1 MRISPI
7 NAWYTNFWRGFACAV
22 LLIVVSVSL
31 AANWLA
37 PAGYAKQYREAADA
51 SPTRQHWL
59 GTDEIGRDRF
69 ARVLYGTRI
78 SLLLAPAAALLST
91 LMAALVGG
99 FGGYMGGRW
108 ARGAMAV
115 TDLFLSLP
123 WLFLLITVRAMMP
136 LNVTPLASVLVTFLM
151 LGLLG
156 WTSAARVL
164 CSTAGSLRESDF
176 VRQARASGIRGAR
189 LFWIHVLPNLKPVL
203 YAQFWISIPAF
214 ILSEANLGILGLGVA
229 EPMPSWGS
237 LLKELE
243 GLVSVGE
250 EPWKFVPLIL
260 LVVVVTS
267 FQLVLSKQDEV
278 AA

>member
-1 MRISPI
+1 MS
-7 NAWYTNFWRGFACAV
+7 FWRKAACAV
-22 LLIVVSVSL
+22 LLLVVLVPL

-37 PAGYAKQYREAADA
+37 PAGYAKQYREAAGA
-51 SPTRQHWL
+51 PPSHEHWL
-59 GTDEIGRDRF
+59 GTDDIGRDRF

-99 FGGYMGGRW
+99 LAGYLGGTW
-108 ARGAMAV
+108 ARSAMAI

-136 LNVTPLASVLVTFLM
+136 LNVSPLVSVMTTFLI
-151 LGLLG
+151 LGMLG
-156 WTSAARVL
+156 WTSSARVL
-164 CSTAGSLRESDF
+164 CATAGSLRNSDF
-176 VRQARASGIRGAR
+176 VRQARAAGISGAR
-189 LFWIHVLPNLKPVL
+189 LFWIQVLPNLKPVL

-229 EPMPSWGS
+229 EPLPSWGS

-243 GLVSVGE
+243 GLVSVGD

-260 LVVVVTS
+260 LVMVVTA
-267 FQLVLSKQDEV
+267 FQMVLPKGDEV

>member
-1 MRISPI
+1 MKSPSMSLG
-7 NAWYTNFWRGFACAV
+7 RKFACAFLV
-22 LLIVVSVSL
+22 LVLAASA

-37 PAGYAKQYREAADA
+37 PAGYAKQYRDA
-51 SPTRQHWL
+51 TSAPPSHAHWL

-91 LMAALVGG
+91 LMAAFIGG
-99 FGGYMGGRW
+99 LAGYLGGAW
-108 ARGAMAV
+108 ARIAMAV

-123 WLFLLITVRAMMP
+123 WLFLLITARALMP
-136 LNVTPLASVLVTFLM
+136 LNVSPLFSVLVTFLL

-156 WTSAARVL
+156 WTTAARVL
-164 CSTAGSLRESDF
+164 CTSAASLRSSDF
-176 VRQARASGIRGAR
+176 VRQARAVGLPAQR
-189 LFWIHVLPNLKPVL
+189 LFWIHVVPNLKPVL
-203 YAQFWISIPAF
+203 YAQFWISIPVF

-243 GLVSVGE
+243 GMVSIGE

-267 FQLVLSKQDEV
+267 FQLLLSRQEEIT
-278 AA
+278 A

>member
-1 MRISPI
+1 MKTWR
-7 NAWYTNFWRGFACAV
+7 TNFWRSLACAV
-22 LLIVVSVSL
+22 LLLVVGVSL

-37 PAGYAKQYREAADA
+37 PAGYAKQYRDAADA
-51 SPTRQHWL
+51 RPTRQHWL

-99 FGGYMGGRW
+99 LGGYLGGRW

-123 WLFLLITVRAMMP
+123 WLFLLITVRAIMP
-136 LNVTPLASVLVTFLM
+136 LNVSPLASVLVTFLM

-189 LFWIHVLPNLKPVL
+189 LFWIHVVPNLKPVL

-267 FQLVLSKQDEV
+267 FQLVLSKQEEV
-278 AA
+278 PA

>member
-1 MRISPI
+1 MRLC
-7 NAWYTNFWRGFACAV
+7 RKLACAV
-22 LLIVVSVSL
+22 LLIVVGASV

-37 PAGYAKQYREAADA
+37 PAGYARQYREATDA
-51 SPTRQHWL
+51 PPSHAHWL

-91 LMAALVGG
+91 LMAAFIGG
-99 FGGYMGGRW
+99 LAGYLGGVW
-108 ARGAMAV
+108 ARMAMAV

-123 WLFLLITVRAMMP
+123 WLFLLITARALMP
-136 LNVTPLASVLVTFLM
+136 LNVSPWVSVLVTFLL
-151 LGLLG
+151 LGFLG
-156 WTSAARVL
+156 WTTAARVL
-164 CSTAGSLRESDF
+164 CAAAGSLRSSDF
-176 VRQARASGIRGAR
+176 VRQARATGLPGQR
-189 LFWIHVLPNLKPVL
+189 LFWVHVLPNLKPVL
-203 YAQFWISIPAF
+203 YAQFWISIPVF

-229 EPMPSWGS
+229 EPMPSWGN

-243 GLVSVGE
+243 GLISVGE

-267 FQLVLSKQDEV
+267 FQLLLSRQEEV

>member
-1 MRISPI
+1 MSLGRKM
-7 NAWYTNFWRGFACAV
+7 ACVV
-22 LLIVVSVSL
+22 LVLVL
-31 AANWLA
+31 AAAAAATWLA
-37 PAGYAKQYREAADA
+37 PAGYAKQYREATNTPP
-51 SPTRQHWL
+51 SRTHWL

-91 LMAALVGG
+91 LMAALIGG
-99 FGGYMGGRW
+99 LAGYLGGAWERI
-108 ARGAMAV
+108 AMAV
-115 TDLFLSLP
+115 TDLFMSLP
-123 WLFLLITVRAMMP
+123 WLFLLITLRALLP
-136 LNVTPLASVLVTFLM
+136 LNVSPMVSVLVTFLL
-151 LGLLG
+151 LGVLG
-156 WTSAARVL
+156 WTAAARVL
-164 CSTAGSLRESDF
+164 CTTTGTLRASDF
-176 VRQARASGIRGAR
+176 VRQARAVGLPGHR
-189 LFWIHVLPNLKPVL
+189 LFWVHVMPNLKPVL
-203 YAQFWISIPAF
+203 YAQFWISIPVF

-267 FQLVLSKQDEV
+267 FQFLLSRQEEV

>member
-1 MRISPI
+1 MKSWFM
-7 NAWYTNFWRGFACAV
+7 NAGRVIAV
-22 LLIVVSVSL
+22 ALLLLVVGASV
-31 AANWLA
+31 AANWIA
-37 PAGYAKQYREAADA
+37 PGGYAKQYREAADA
-51 SPTRQHWL
+51 APSRMHWL

-91 LMAALVGG
+91 LMAALIGG
-99 FGGYMGGRW
+99 LAGYLGGW
-108 ARGAMAV
+108 WSKAAMAV

-123 WLFLLITVRAMMP
+123 WLFLLITVRALLP
-136 LNVTPLASVLVTFLM
+136 LNVSPLVSVLVTFFM

-164 CSTAGSLRESDF
+164 CATAGTLRDSDF
-176 VRQARASGIRGAR
+176 VRQARASGIAGRR
-189 LFWIHVLPNLKPVL
+189 LFWVHVIPNLKPVL

-267 FQLVLSKQDEV
+267 FQMVLSRNDEM

>member
-1 MRISPI
+1 MNP
-7 NAWYTNFWRGFACAV
+7 WQKLACAV
-22 LLIVVSVSL
+22 LALVLGASL
-31 AANWLA
+31 AASWLA
-37 PAGYAKQYREAADA
+37 PAGYARQYREATDA
-51 SPTRQHWL
+51 PPSRAHWL
-59 GTDEIGRDRF
+59 GTDDVGRDRF

-91 LMAALVGG
+91 LMAALIGG
-99 FGGYMGGRW
+99 LAGYLGGNWTRL
-108 ARGAMAV
+108 AMAV

-123 WLFLLITVRAMMP
+123 WLFLLITARALMP
-136 LNVTPLASVLVTFLM
+136 LNVSPLVSVLVTFML

-156 WTSAARVL
+156 WTTAARVL
-164 CSTAGSLRESDF
+164 CATAGSLRSSDF
-176 VRQARASGIRGAR
+176 VRQARAAGLPGLR
-189 LFWIHVLPNLKPVL
+189 LFWVHVMPNLRPVL
-203 YAQFWISIPAF
+203 YAQFWISIPVF

-237 LLKELE
+237 LLRELE

-267 FQLVLSKQDEV
+267 FQFLLSRQEEV
-278 AA
+278 TA

>member
-1 MRISPI
+1 MSL
-7 NAWYTNFWRGFACAV
+7 WRQIALGV
-22 LLIVVSVSL
+22 LALVL
-31 AANWLA
+31 AASMAAGWLA
-37 PAGYAKQYREAADA
+37 PAGYAKQYREAANA
-51 SPTRQHWL
+51 APSHTHWL

-91 LMAALVGG
+91 LMAALIGG
-99 FGGYMGGRW
+99 LAGYLGGVW
-108 ARGAMAV
+108 ARMAMAV
-115 TDLFLSLP
+115 TDLFMSLP
-123 WLFLLITVRAMMP
+123 WLFLLITARALMP
-136 LNVTPLASVLVTFLM
+136 LNVAPVVSVLVTFLL

-156 WTSAARVL
+156 WTAAARVL
-164 CSTAGSLRESDF
+164 CASAGTLRDSDF
-176 VRQARASGIRGAR
+176 VRQARAAGISGLR
-189 LFWIHVLPNLKPVL
+189 LFWVHVAPNLKPVL
-203 YAQFWISIPAF
+203 YAQFWISVPVF

-243 GLVSVGE
+243 GMVSVGE

-267 FQLVLSKQDEV
+267 FQLLLSKQEEV